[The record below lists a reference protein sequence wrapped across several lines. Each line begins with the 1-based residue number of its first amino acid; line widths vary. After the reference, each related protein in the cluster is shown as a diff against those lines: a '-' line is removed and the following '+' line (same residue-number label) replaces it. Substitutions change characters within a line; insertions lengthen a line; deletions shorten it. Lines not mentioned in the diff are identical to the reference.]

1 MHEPRR
7 LASPLVTEPHSDIL
21 LAFDFGFR
29 RIGVATA
36 NRHTGTASPIKAI
49 RNGSTLPWSEID
61 ALIEQWRPAELL
73 VGLPCA
79 GEETEIG
86 AAATAFAADLR
97 RRYALNVTTVDETL
111 TSRAAR
117 SELNMAR
124 RSGLMKRK
132 IKRTD
137 VDSLAACLIAEQW
150 LRAQ

>member
-1 MHEPRR
+1 
-7 LASPLVTEPHSDIL
+7 VTEAQSEVL

-36 NRHTGTASPIKAI
+36 NRHTRTASPVKAL
-49 RNGSTLPWSEID
+49 RSGATPPWNEID
-61 ALIEQWRPAELL
+61 ALIEQWQPAALL
-73 VGLPCA
+73 VGLP
-79 GEETEIG
+79 GGSEDTEIS
-86 AAATAFAADLR
+86 AAATAFADNLKQ
-97 RRYALNVTTVDETL
+97 RYSLNVTMVDETL

-124 RSGLMKRK
+124 RGGLMKRRV
-132 IKRTD
+132 KRTD

>member
-1 MHEPRR
+1 MRKPIPTVS
-7 LASPLVTEPHSDIL
+7 ASEIL
-21 LAFDFGFR
+21 LAFDYGAR

-36 NRHTGTASPIKAI
+36 NRRTCTASPMKAI
-49 RNGSTLPWSEID
+49 RNRADVPWPEID
-61 ALIEQWRPAELL
+61 ALIEQWQPAALL
-73 VGLPCA
+73 VGLPGGGDNA
-79 GEETEIG
+79 AIS
-86 AAATAFAADLR
+86 AAAEEFAQALA
-97 RRYALNVTTVDETL
+97 RRYSLPVTTVDETL

-124 RSGLMKRK
+124 RDGLMTRR

>member
-1 MHEPRR
+1 MRKAIPTIAAPE
-7 LASPLVTEPHSDIL
+7 IL
-21 LAFDFGFR
+21 LAFDYGAR

-36 NRHTGTASPIKAI
+36 NRHTRTASPSKAL
-49 RNGSTLPWSEID
+49 RNGSNVPWTEID
-61 ALIEQWRPAELL
+61 TLIEEWRPAALL
-73 VGLPCA
+73 VGLP
-79 GEETEIG
+79 GEGDNADIS
-86 AAATAFAADLR
+86 AAAAEFAQALT
-97 RRYALNVTTVDETL
+97 RRYSLPVTTVDETL

-124 RSGLMKRK
+124 RDGLMTRK

>member
-1 MHEPRR
+1 MTVPAPE
-7 LASPLVTEPHSDIL
+7 IL
-21 LAFDFGFR
+21 LAFDFGAR

-36 NRHTGTASPIKAI
+36 NRRTCTASPVNAL
-49 RNGSTLPWSEID
+49 RNGADVPWADLD
-61 ALIEQWRPAELL
+61 ALIAQWQPAGLL
-73 VGLPCA
+73 VGLPGA
-79 GEETEIG
+79 GDNADISV
-86 AAATAFAADLR
+86 AAAAFAQALT
-97 RRYALNVTTVDETL
+97 RRYSLPVATVDETL

-124 RSGLMKRK
+124 RGGLMTRR